1 MLTAVVP
8 GKHIPLPWLQNSF
21 ISGYGMLK
29 CCLVVDVPYEE
40 KAPVH
45 LYHGTITGL
54 SVSPEYTRS
63 QTDSQI
69 LSLNVQIVMGLARRG
84 LYGTP

>member
-8 GKHIPLPWLQNSF
+8 VQHIPLPWLQNSL

-29 CCLVVDVPYEE
+29 CCLVVDALYEE

-45 LYHGTITGL
+45 LYHSTITGL

-63 QTDSQI
+63 QKDS
-69 LSLNVQIVMGLARRG
+69 
-84 LYGTP
+84 